1 MTIQRQ
7 YSLPNCKLVLEG
19 LTSEQS
25 MDAANPRPLVSMVTN
40 VECHLTSLE
49 KPLTGG
55 RDFLESLVKAVSEYA
70 QDYLSGIPHTARRD
84 RHHDTGAIQLYRI
97 DKNLH
102 RLSLQPPI
110 ANGSKPGDFPPPME
124 IDLTTVQLFDLVE
137 AVDQLHADAQTIP
150 DLSLSLTPLSKRYV
164 VSQEPITKR
173 AVPAALGAASLAVA
187 AAALFF
193 LPVPEVRRPET
204 SPNPA
209 ATSAPVDGSPD
220 AAGSP
225 NPDDATAATNPSEN
239 PTANTSTTEPG
250 DLDAIAAT
258 APNISDPATLETLT
272 ANLQGNLY
280 TEWAEKPDPTFDAP
294 LEYRVGVDETGRIL
308 GYRFVNEAAL
318 TYLDEIP
325 LSDVQFPSAEVGETA
340 SSPTS
345 IAQFLVVFR
354 PDEIIEV
361 SPWFGAP
368 PEPAAPV
375 EGVEGSQDAAPEAGV
390 EPES

>member
-19 LTSEQS
+19 LTNEQS
-25 MDAANPRPLVSMVTN
+25 MDAVNPRPLVSMVTN

-102 RLSLQPPI
+102 RLSLQPPV

-124 IDLTTVQLFDLVE
+124 VDLTTVQLFDLVE
-137 AVDQLHADAQTIP
+137 AVDQFHADAQTIP

-164 VSQEPITKR
+164 VSQEPIAKR
-173 AVPAALGAASLAVA
+173 AIPAALGATSLAVA

-204 SPNPA
+204 SPSPA
-209 ATSAPVDGSPD
+209 ATSTPTDGSPN
-220 AAGSP
+220 ATGSP
-225 NPDDATAATNPSEN
+225 NPTNATPPNSTESPTTNAA
-239 PTANTSTTEPG
+239 TTEPG

-272 ANLQGNLY
+272 ANLQSNLY
-280 TEWAEKPDPTFDAP
+280 SEWAEKPEPTFTEP
-294 LEYRVGVDETGRIL
+294 LEYRVGVDETGRVL

-325 LSDVQFPSAEVGETA
+325 LSDVQFPSAEAGETA

-361 SPWFGAP
+361 SPWYGAP

-375 EGVEGSQDAAPEAGV
+375 GGSQEPAPAAEV